1 MLIPPFLSETNDGQ
15 YTDRESRNYHI
26 FLWPSQLFQGSDL
39 MLGMEVLDVIETGQL
54 PSYNKLSPYLETS
67 NILIQV
73 LFFTQRLSLATQDEI
88 TQCAYILLN
97 GTFINPGHT
106 ASMKQIQQKY
116 SVKHNYF
123 SIMGIKSQCHMT
135 RSSWQL
141 DSGFIMSAY

>member
-1 MLIPPFLSETNDGQ
+1 
-15 YTDRESRNYHI
+15 
-26 FLWPSQLFQGSDL
+26 

-54 PSYNKLSPYLETS
+54 PSYNKLSTYLETS

-73 LFFTQRLSLATQDEI
+73 FFFTQRLSLATQEEI
-88 TQCAYILLN
+88 PQCAYILVN

-123 SIMGIKSQCHMT
+123 SIMGIKS
-135 RSSWQL
+135 
-141 DSGFIMSAY
+141 